1 MKYNLRNIAEVEELK
16 QVKGII
22 YKITNEITQKVY
34 IGETLKSFNERYSN
48 IFTSHNKLL
57 QADIYDYG
65 ISNFTVELLEK
76 NILDDELL
84 RELEELYIK
93 RYKNNT
99 YNVNYNK
106 SIICL
111 NDLKIFP
118 TVKECVNYYNLSISN
133 LYAHLLGYSNYS
145 QVKGKTFMYLCEYE
159 K

>member
-48 IFTSHNKLL
+48 IFTSHNKVL

-65 ISNFTVELLEK
+65 IINFTVELLEK
-76 NILDDELL
+76 NIFDDELL
-84 RELEELYIK
+84 RNLEELYIK

-133 LYAHLLGYSNYS
+133 LYAHLLGYRNYS

>member
-93 RYKNNT
+93 RYKKNT
-99 YNVNYNK
+99 YNINYNK

-111 NDLKIFP
+111 NDLEVFS

-133 LYAHLLGYSNYS
+133 LYAHLLGYRNYS
-145 QVKGKTFMYLCEYE
+145 QVKGKKFMYLCEYE